1 MKGALGMPHRKGFS
15 IDRRVGIATTALAP
29 AQRAAVSRVLHSP
42 QSFAALAS
50 DSSRVGRIKNP
61 AQDLYTLR
69 ITPSIRLIFT
79 KTAEGVQVLDLVE
92 RATLDRLAA
101 EGVGEQPQAKAA
113 RDRAKLTGPKA
124 TKASALAKKS

>member
-1 MKGALGMPHRKGFS
+1 LLPPS
-15 IDRRVGIATTALAP
+15 ELPCLAFCT
-29 AQRAAVSRVLHSP
+29 

-79 KTAEGVQVLDLVE
+79 KTADGVQVLDLVE
-92 RATLDRLAA
+92 QATLDRFAA
-101 EGVGEQPQAKAA
+101 EGVDEQPRTKAA
-113 RDRAKLTGPKA
+113 RARAKQPALKA
-124 TKASALAKKS
+124 TKAGALAKKS